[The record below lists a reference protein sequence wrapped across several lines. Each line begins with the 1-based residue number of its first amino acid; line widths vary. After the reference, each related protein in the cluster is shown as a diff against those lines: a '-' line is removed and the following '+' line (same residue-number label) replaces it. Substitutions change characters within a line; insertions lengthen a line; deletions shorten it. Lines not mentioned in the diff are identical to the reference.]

1 MAAAQHAGPGL
12 ILSFVISGVAV
23 AVAALSYAEFA
34 STIPISGSTYSYS
47 YVALGEIVAWII
59 GWDLILE
66 YAFAVPTIA
75 LGWSGYFVGL
85 LESLGIHI
93 PAWAANSASA
103 APGGFINLPAMA
115 IILILTGLLYLGT
128 KESATANNI
137 AVILKIFVVFFFIFA
152 AVWHESQQTGFLS
165 YLLVGSPV
173 SFVFSTIGLNW
184 ASGIISAGA
193 IAGITTVLLVM
204 LYGSTRIV
212 FAMSRDGLLPSVFSK
227 LHKKHKTPHVSTII
241 IGLFSSLIAGFFPI
255 GVLAELVNIGTMFAF
270 VIISVAVIIMRYT
283 QPDLPRKFRAPWVP
297 FTPLLA
303 IIFTGFLMSS
313 LPLVT
318 WIRFIVWLLIGFII
332 YFSYGYKRSRIH
344 EGTEA
349 TVQAKRF
356 LNSNRMGAI
365 HRGSHIFRFYL
376 FTRDFFIL

>member
-1 MAAAQHAGPGL
+1 M
-12 ILSFVISGVAV
+12 
-23 AVAALSYAEFA
+23 
-34 STIPISGSTYSYS
+34 
-47 YVALGEIVAWII
+47 
-59 GWDLILE
+59 
-66 YAFAVPTIA
+66 
-75 LGWSGYFVGL
+75 
-85 LESLGIHI
+85 
-93 PAWAANSASA
+93 
-103 APGGFINLPAMA
+103 
-115 IILILTGLLYLGT
+115 
-128 KESATANNI
+128 
-137 AVILKIFVVFFFIFA
+137 FA